1 MAPMDSQGSVSP
13 SGRGDNALRFLL
25 VTVEGW
31 RRLGDLVRQERL
43 KRRRTQAEFAAEIGM
58 SVSQVGNIEN
68 AYKETY
74 DLDTLW
80 LVDIAMGWKYGS
92 AERVSKGLDP
102 EVEPEPDMPRRL
114 RELWAGL
121 TPEQREAVI
130 VLMEQM
136 RRPIDG

>member
-1 MAPMDSQGSVSP
+1 MDPHESVSP
-13 SGRGDNALRFLL
+13 SERGEQALRFLL
-25 VTVEGW
+25 VTAEGW

-43 KRRRTQAEFAAEIGM
+43 KRQRTQGEFADEIGM

-68 AYKETY
+68 AYKQTY

-80 LVDIAMGWKYGS
+80 LVDIAMGWKIGS

-121 TPEQREAVI
+121 TPEQRQAVI
-130 VLMEQM
+130 GLMEQM
-136 RRPIDG
+136 RQPKTG